1 MQWHREHKLE
11 LVTIGYL
18 VMLVV
23 CFLVGRF
30 LM

>member
-1 MQWHREHKLE
+1 MWWHRQHKLE
-11 LVTIGYL
+11 WVATGYL
-18 VMLVV
+18 ELLVV